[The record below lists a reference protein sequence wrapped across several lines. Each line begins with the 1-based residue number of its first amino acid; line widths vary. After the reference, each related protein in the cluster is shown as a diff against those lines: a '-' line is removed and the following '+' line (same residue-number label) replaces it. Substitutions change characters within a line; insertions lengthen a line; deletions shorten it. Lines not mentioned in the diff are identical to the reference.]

1 MTFAEKK
8 LESVMKQMKTIVL
21 LAILC
26 VMVPKTSAV
35 AQEAEVRNAIVES
48 LAAWRAA
55 DFQKLGTFYDA
66 RVRGYML
73 DGGMLLTGYN
83 AAALEAA
90 VSTGFAFSLE
100 PRDIDIVIISP
111 EVAASVAIVEGTIT
125 LPGGA
130 TQEGSW
136 RYSETRVKEGGVW
149 KVLQYHFSPLAQ
161 AEF

>member
-1 MTFAEKK
+1 
-8 LESVMKQMKTIVL
+8 MKRLTITVL
-21 LAILC
+21 LASLC
-26 VMVPKTSAV
+26 VAIPKTSAV

-90 VSTGFAFSLE
+90 VSTGFAFALE
-100 PRDIDIVIISP
+100 PQDIDILIISP
-111 EVAASVAIVEGTIT
+111 TVALAVAIVEGTIT
-125 LPGGA
+125 LPGGT

-136 RYSETRVKEGGVW
+136 RYSETRVKEGGIW
-149 KVLQYHFSPLAQ
+149 KVIQYHFSPLAQ

>member
-1 MTFAEKK
+1 
-8 LESVMKQMKTIVL
+8 MKRLKTIVL
-21 LAILC
+21 VAIC
-26 VMVPKTSAV
+26 FTTVPLTSAV
-35 AQEAEVRNAIVES
+35 AQEDEVRNAIVES

-83 AAALEAA
+83 AAALDAA
-90 VSTGFAFSLE
+90 VSTGFAFALE
-100 PRDIDIVIISP
+100 PQDIDILIVSP
-111 EVAASVAIVEGTIT
+111 AVAVAVAIVEGSIT